1 MFSIRKIALRILE
14 FINTPLYKAGDS
26 TPGSDSSTKD
36 LSCPN
41 DRCDQKHDNSIDRTI
56 AAFNRKI
63 PVERLKQAAESGDAK
78 AQFNL
83 AFRYMMGLGVEQDKE
98 EFVKWL
104 RLAAQQ
110 GYVKAQYNYGCCFDQ
125 GYGVEEDKAEAAKW
139 FRLAAEKG
147 YAPAQYNLANCY
159 YKGEGVPKDL
169 EEALKW
175 YRKAAKQHDESAIEV
190 LKVLEQKL

>member
-1 MFSIRKIALRILE
+1 MISIRKIALRILE
-14 FINTPLYKAGDS
+14 FIHTPLFSVRDS
-26 TPGSDSSTKD
+26 KSGAESSTKD
-36 LSCPN
+36 MSSLKERSGQRRDKPS
-41 DRCDQKHDNSIDRTI
+41 DKTNS
-56 AAFNRKI
+56 ALNRNKS
-63 PVERLKQAAESGDAK
+63 VERLRQAAESGDAK
-78 AQFNL
+78 AQFDL
-83 AFRYMMGLGVEQDKE
+83 AFRYMMGFGVEQDIE

-125 GYGVEEDKAEAAKW
+125 GYGVEQDKAEAAKW

-147 YAPAQYNLANCY
+147 YAPAQFNLANCY
-159 YKGEGVPKDL
+159 YKGEGVSKDL